1 MKFRKIN
8 DNKFQCILYQEDMKN
23 FNVTIE
29 DFLHSD
35 PEKIHELLET
45 VVEEAYE
52 QIGVDVAG
60 SMMSLQLVPQPNH
73 SLLLTVSSRQEDAL
87 PDFLKPVTGE
97 EMSGFIVPEE
107 EIPTADEI
115 VDKALSIPVVFRF
128 EGMQDVERF
137 CSVSKRTRGIESMLI
152 KGEDGGYYMMI
163 NRKSCSE
170 HVFVSFIANIL
181 EYSDIYT
188 SKELEID
195 YIMEHGTVLVEKN
208 AVNTIKKYCS

>member
-8 DNKFQCILYQEDMKN
+8 DNKFQCILYQDDMKN
-23 FNVTIE
+23 FNITLE

-35 PEKIHELLET
+35 PEKIHELIET

-60 SMMSLQLVPQPNH
+60 NVMSLQLVPQPNQT
-73 SLLLTVSSRQEDAL
+73 LLLTVSAKQEDSI
-87 PDFLKPVTGE
+87 PEFLKPLAE
-97 EMSGFIVPEE
+97 DSGAFIVPEDV
-107 EIPTADEI
+107 IPTADEI
-115 VDKALSIPVVFRF
+115 VKKALSIPVVFRF
-128 EGMQDVERF
+128 ETMQEVEKF
-137 CSVSKRTRGIESMLI
+137 CVSSKRTRGVESRLI
-152 KGEDGGYYMMI
+152 KGEDGGLYMII

-170 HVFVSFIANIL
+170 KAFVSLIAHIL

-195 YIMEHGTVLVEKN
+195 YLKEHGTVLIEEN
-208 AVNTIKKYCS
+208 AVNSVKKYCS

>member
-1 MKFRKIN
+1 MKFRKIS

-23 FNVTIE
+23 FNITID
-29 DFLHSD
+29 DFLHSN

-60 SMMSLQLVPQPNH
+60 NVMSLQLVPQPNH
-73 SLLLTVSSRQEDAL
+73 SLLLTVSAKQEDAI
-87 PDFLKPVTGE
+87 PEFLKSFGVDDGMTIHQE
-97 EMSGFIVPEE
+97 ED
-107 EIPTADEI
+107 IPTADEI
-115 VDKALSIPVVFRF
+115 VQQALSIPVVFRF
-128 EGMQDVERF
+128 ESMKEVERF
-137 CSVSKRTRGIESMLI
+137 CVSAKKTRGIDSRLI
-152 KGEDGGYYMMI
+152 KGDDTGLYMVI

-170 HVFVSFIANIL
+170 QVFVSFIANIL

-195 YIMEHGTVLVEKN
+195 YLMEHGTVLIEKN
-208 AVNTIKKYCS
+208 AVNTVKKYCG

>member
-1 MKFRKIN
+1 MKFKKIS

-23 FNVTIE
+23 FNITID
-29 DFLHSD
+29 DFLHSN

-52 QIGVDVAG
+52 QIGVDIAG
-60 SMMSLQLVPQPNH
+60 NVMSLQLVPQPNH
-73 SLLLTVSSRQEDAL
+73 SLLLTVSAKQEEAV
-87 PDFLKPVTGE
+87 PEFLKAFGE
-97 EMSGFIVPEE
+97 DSGGIMPQEE

-115 VDKALSIPVVFRF
+115 VEQALSIPVVFRF
-128 EGMQDVERF
+128 ESMKDVESF
-137 CSVSKRTRGIESMLI
+137 CTASKRTRGIESRLI
-152 KGEDGGYYMMI
+152 KGEDGGIYMVI

-170 HVFVSFIANIL
+170 GIFVSFIANIL

-195 YIMEHGTVLVEKN
+195 YLLEHGKVLVEKN
-208 AVNTIKKYCS
+208 AVNTIKKYCV

>member
-1 MKFRKIN
+1 MKFRKIS
-8 DNKFQCILYQEDMKN
+8 DSKFQCILYQEDMKN
-23 FNVTIE
+23 FNITLE

-35 PEKIHELLET
+35 PAKIHDLLET

-60 SMMSLQLVPQPNH
+60 NVMSLQLVPQPNH
-73 SLLLTVSSRQEDAL
+73 TILLTVSAKQEESL
-87 PDFLKPVTGE
+87 PDFLKPMAE
-97 EMSGFIVPEE
+97 EAGALLMPEE

-115 VDKALSIPVVFRF
+115 VKKALSLPVVFRF
-128 EGMQDVERF
+128 ESMQDVERF
-137 CSVSKRTRGIESMLI
+137 CTVSKRTRGIESELI
-152 KGEDGGYYMMI
+152 KGEDSALYMLI

-170 HVFVSFIANIL
+170 KAFVSFIANIL

-195 YIMEHGTVLVEKN
+195 YLKEHGKVLIEKN
-208 AVNTIKKYCS
+208 AVNSVKKYCG

>member
-1 MKFRKIN
+1 MKFRKIS

-23 FNVTIE
+23 FNITLE

-60 SMMSLQLVPQPNH
+60 NVMSLQLVPQTNQT
-73 SLLLTVSSRQEDAL
+73 LLLTVSARQDESI
-87 PDFLKPVTGE
+87 PDFLKPFTE
-97 EMSGFIVPEE
+97 EGGGVIIPEE

-115 VDKALSIPVVFRF
+115 VNKALSLPVVFRF
-128 EGMQDVERF
+128 ESMQEVERF
-137 CSVSKRTRGIESMLI
+137 CIVSKRTRGVDSQLI
-152 KGEDGGYYMMI
+152 KGEDAGIYMII
-163 NRKSCSE
+163 NRRSCSE
-170 HVFVSFIANIL
+170 KTFVSLIANIL

-195 YIMEHGTVLVEKN
+195 YLMEHGTVLIEKN